1 MTHAVAPRRSV
12 AMFKSGP
19 SAESQCNATA
29 NRNGAT
35 DMNIAKSPTTR
46 SLSAAAFDTREDRE
60 VQPKGA
66 VKRRSF
72 LKGVGMAGAA
82 GAPLAAGSLLLAGG
96 KAVQG
101 GGSGKL
107 YPGEAATPGVLA
119 AAGGF

>member
-82 GAPLAAGSLLLAGG
+82 GALLPVGSLLFAGG
-96 KAVQG
+96 KAGHG
-101 GGSGKL
+101 GGTGQIN
-107 YPGEAATPGVLA
+107 PGEGGVHRVLA
-119 AAGGF
+119 AA